1 MAAPNPPPLPRQNP
15 TTPRKSLSVGRVI
28 MCLWKTNASQIS
40 ACVERER
47 CAWGVDSQGVPL
59 PTWQGCF
66 TLDENQV
73 FLLGYTP
80 GSYDGPYSV
89 VTPSTQIVGWADLL
103 LSF

>member
-1 MAAPNPPPLPRQNP
+1 
-15 TTPRKSLSVGRVI
+15 
-28 MCLWKTNASQIS
+28 
-40 ACVERER
+40 
-47 CAWGVDSQGVPL
+47 VPL